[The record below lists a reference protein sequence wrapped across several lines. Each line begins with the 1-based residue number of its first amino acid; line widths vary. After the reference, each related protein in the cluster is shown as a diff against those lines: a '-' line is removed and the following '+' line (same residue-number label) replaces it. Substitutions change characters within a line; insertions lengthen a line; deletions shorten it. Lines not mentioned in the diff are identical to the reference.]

1 MNHRQLVGAAARRFP
16 DLTQRQ
22 IEDVLAVF
30 VELWTDELTR
40 LGGRITVRDFGTL
53 KVEVQ
58 LIRPSGAIRRRMRD
72 NDKTRLTR
80 LYFRFR
86 PSGALRRRVEE
97 TLK

>member
-1 MNHRQLVGAAARRFP
+1 MNHRELISAAARRFP

-22 IEDVLAVF
+22 IDDVLAVF

-40 LGGRITVRDFGTL
+40 LDGTITVRDFGTL

-58 LIRPSGAIRRRMRD
+58 LIRPSGAIRRQMRD
-72 NDKTRLTR
+72 AHRTRLTR

-97 TLK
+97 VLK

>member
-1 MNHRQLVGAAARRFP
+1 MNHRQLISAAARRFP

-22 IEDVLAVF
+22 IEDVLTVF

-40 LGGRITVRDFGTL
+40 LDGTITVRDFGTL

-58 LIRPSGAIRRRMRD
+58 LIRPSGAIRRMRD
-72 NDKTRLTR
+72 AHQARLTR

-86 PSGALRRRVEE
+86 PSGKLRRRVEE
-97 TLK
+97 VLK